1 MGKFKIKIVIPKG
14 LFAIWKPVTS
24 LLMSE
29 PRVLIPF
36 CLLAVIEIFALWFL
50 SCSPHFPINVIM
62 APPIKSIWGPTY
74 LHYPYIYELLPRMF
88 YYAKI
93 VIGVMIGALT
103 SGMAVLMVYYY
114 KKSRRID
121 LKEIFFAVLKR
132 YVSLFILAIILFTCV
147 HFVMKE
153 PSVLLL
159 KYFFA
164 KHAKLLFLG
173 PKFWFG
179 IFLPVLQ
186 FVMAVV
192 LQALFV
198 YAIPYIVIKEK
209 KFIPALVLG
218 VGLFFKK
225 FLKTFVAVLVPM
237 FLYIPVTIIR
247 ANMSLIAGMFNP
259 EAIVVVLLI
268 GIVVGT
274 VIVDALVT
282 LATTLIFIGA
292 IDEA

>member
-121 LKEIFFAVLKR
+121 IKEIFFAVLKR